1 MSGPATIQAWNPVNA
16 ALEGSAY
23 TLAKTDAAELRRA
36 SAELVKL
43 YEGNQRGYLLGYLAT
58 LIKNEVLQR
67 RYQEL
72 ATFSNVV
79 RLLVDRT
86 STLGTLP
93 VRVEWSNPQDQ
104 KLWDKIAEE
113 RMGDRPWDAVIP
125 ALARRTELCKTTVLL
140 PTWDRRDGVID
151 LDIYTPNQID
161 VAYVP
166 GNLRKTRP
174 DKYRILCDEAT
185 DLHQVWDFSGLE
197 PRVFVVDRDH
207 REIDAGEAYDV
218 RSADGSFLLPFTA
231 FRTATAQAD
240 FFIWDGQT
248 DLLEAQ
254 QFVNRC
260 YTQLSVQ
267 LHFGC
272 FKTAIASGSGWT
284 PRNGEPLT
292 LTMDPS
298 EIVILPD
305 PIAGETPPTLKF
317 DGPASEGVIKA
328 LLETIGDYV
337 SQAGAAVGL
346 NPSAI
351 RAKNEATSGYAL
363 QIESAA
369 LKSKHASTRTLARP
383 PLRRVVA
390 NMRDTWNAFNGRERF
405 SADGTFTVSIPD
417 YGSGV
422 TTREETDTDVLK
434 MEKGI
439 VSKRS
444 LVLKHNPGITSK
456 EIDDLLAAS
465 AVQES
470 AMQRAQR
477 LEILI
482 RAGVLT
488 KAEARTLEG
497 LPELKA
503 EAEKINPDRI
513 QRAFLE
519 VGIFRV
525 DELRVALGFTPLGG
539 DEGSRFVFIGQQP
552 QAPQPGKKQNPPPAP
567 PAGKAEPDQPAPPE
581 GTP

>member
-1 MSGPATIQAWNPVNA
+1 MSGPATIRSFDPVNA

-43 YEGNQRGYLLGYLAT
+43 YEGNQRGYLLNYLAG
-58 LIKNEVLQR
+58 LIKNEVLR
-67 RYQEL
+67 ARYQEL
-72 ATFSNVV
+72 ATFSNIV

-93 VRVEWSNPQDQ
+93 VRAEWDKKQDQ
-104 KLWDKIAEE
+104 ELWDKIAEE
-113 RMGDRPWDAVIP
+113 RMGERPWDAVIP
-125 ALARRTELCKTTVLL
+125 ALSRRTELCKTTVLL
-140 PTWDRRDGVID
+140 PTWDKKDKVIE
-151 LDIYTPNQID
+151 LDIYTPNLID
-161 VAYVP
+161 VAYAP

-174 DKYRILCDEAT
+174 DKYRILGEEAT
-185 DLHQVWDFSGLE
+185 DLFQVWDFSGPV
-197 PRVFVVDRDH
+197 PRVYVVDRDH
-207 REIDAGEAYDV
+207 RELNDGEPYEVTDENAQPL
-218 RSADGSFLLPFTA
+218 RPFTA
-231 FRTATAQAD
+231 FRTALAQSD

-272 FKTAIASGSGWT
+272 FKTAIAKGSGWN

-298 EIVILPD
+298 EIVCLPD
-305 PIAGETPPTLKF
+305 PIAGEIPPDLKF
-317 DGPASEGVIKA
+317 DGPSSEGVIKA
-328 LLETIGDYV
+328 LLETIADYV

-363 QIESAA
+363 QIESSA

-383 PLRRVVA
+383 PLRRVIA
-390 NMRDTWNAFNGRERF
+390 NIRSTWNAANPRERF

-444 LVLKHNPGITSK
+444 LVLKHNPGIGTK
-456 EIDDLLAAS
+456 EIDELLAAD

-477 LEILI
+477 LEVLI
-482 RAGVLT
+482 RAGVIT

-539 DEGSRFVFIGQQP
+539 DEGSRFVFIGQQ
-552 QAPQPGKKQNPPPAP
+552 APQPGKKQNPPPAP